1 MSRSKE
7 RKPKNEATN
16 APQQVNLALPPS
28 RTVLVLGVDAMGR
41 LYHQMHGEA
50 GLVEVNG
57 LMAYGNYIA
66 KLGFEHAFV
75 VPNQV
80 KG

>member
-1 MSRSKE
+1 
-7 RKPKNEATN
+7 
-16 APQQVNLALPPS
+16 
-28 RTVLVLGVDAMGR
+28 VLVLGVDAMGR